1 MRRISVLAGVA
12 LLGLAGCDRHPAATL
27 WIDRAW
33 VRLAPV
39 PGRPSAGYLVIHGG
53 RDATRLLAIE
63 SPSVGSSELHR
74 SMTEQQGGPSAPLG
88 TGMAMATMRPVDGID
103 VPANGTIALA
113 PGSYH
118 LMLFGVSPQIAAGG
132 TMPLTIRFARG
143 APIPVKAKV
152 VAAGDPA
159 PY

>member
-12 LLGLAGCDRHPAATL
+12 LLGLAGCDRHPAGTL

-53 RDATRLLAIE
+53 HDATRLLAIE
-63 SPSVGSSELHR
+63 SPSAGSTELHR
-74 SMTEQQGGPSAPLG
+74 SMNEMQG
-88 TGMAMATMRPVDGID
+88 GMAMATMRPVDGID
-103 VPANGTIALA
+103 VPANGTVALS
-113 PGSYH
+113 PGGYH
-118 LMLFGVSPQIAAGG
+118 LMLFGVAPQIAAGG
-132 TMPLTIRFARG
+132 TMPLAVRFAKG
-143 APIPVKAKV
+143 EPVIVKARV
-152 VAAGDPA
+152 VAAGDAA